1 MSVCVFILP
10 MTRKMKMSRVIKIIV
25 KAADKNDHPL

>member
-1 MSVCVFILP
+1 MCVYILP
-10 MTRKMKMSRVIKIIV
+10 MTRKMKMSTVMKIMV